1 MLQSVE
7 SVLHLIE
14 ELEVEKIETSC
25 CGMAGAF
32 GYSKETIDFSLKM
45 AEKDLF
51 PKIRNA
57 EEETIL
63 IADGTS
69 CRSQIIDGTER
80 EAVHVARLLDR
91 QLMND

>member
-1 MLQSVE
+1 
-7 SVLHLIE
+7 
-14 ELEVEKIETSC
+14 
-25 CGMAGAF
+25 MAGAF
-32 GYSKETIDFSLKM
+32 GYSKETIDISIKM

-51 PKIRNA
+51 PKIRKTT
-57 EEETIL
+57 EETIL

>member
-1 MLQSVE
+1 
-7 SVLHLIE
+7 
-14 ELEVEKIETSC
+14 
-25 CGMAGAF
+25 
-32 GYSKETIDFSLKM
+32 M
-45 AEKDLF
+45 AERDLF
-51 PKIRNA
+51 PEIRKTT
-57 EEETIL
+57 EETIL

>member
-1 MLQSVE
+1 MQNKADKSVMPPIPKI
-7 SVLHLIE
+7 SLRVINR
-14 ELEVEKIETSC
+14 KIEY
-25 CGMAGAF
+25 GAVPEIIIARDTRVKVMPHF
-32 GYSKETIDFSLKM
+32 FSANK
-45 AEKDLF
+45 
-51 PKIRNA
+51 A

-91 QLMND
+91 QLMNN